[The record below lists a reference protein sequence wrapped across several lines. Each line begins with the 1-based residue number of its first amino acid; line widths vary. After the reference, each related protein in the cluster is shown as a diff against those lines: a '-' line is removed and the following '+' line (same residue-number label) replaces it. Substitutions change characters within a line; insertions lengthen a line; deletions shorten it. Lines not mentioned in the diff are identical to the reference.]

1 MGATVGEKSHQTT
14 TRFGGLLVLVPLLCC
29 AAHAQTVVSVTSGV
43 INYSEGSVLVDNN
56 KLEQKSGTFPTLAN
70 GAVLKTE
77 DGRVEVLLTPGTV
90 LRLDHNSSIRLVS
103 NALSDTKVE
112 FQAGAAILDAS
123 EAESLKNL
131 KIEFGLSEIRF
142 DQPGVYRIDADP
154 ASVET
159 YSGKAEITKQAK
171 TVSIDPSHLYF
182 LDADL
187 DTPKSDGAEQDE
199 FYRWAHDRS
208 ETVLAD
214 NRLADQIKDSGSDPN
229 ADADNDSNDDDTS
242 SLLLPG
248 AGAGLPSYPGP
259 APDPSLIGP
268 LPSPNPSAGYSP
280 YPYSSLSPYPT
291 LGAYSSL
298 GLGVNAFP
306 LIPVYVLPGGYYHRG
321 FQSSAAEAQYW
332 HQRLLQLQA
341 MQNRM
346 WQYRAT
352 HLPPSS
358 LVLGHT
364 YTSGFA
370 SPTHSFVPR
379 PAPHPLTPV
388 VPHSSIAHPAIGVHA
403 IGHR

>member
-1 MGATVGEKSHQTT
+1 MGNSRV
-14 TRFGGLLVLVPLLCC
+14 LLIVIPLLS
-29 AAHAQTVVSVTSGV
+29 AVAGAQTVVSVTSGV
-43 INYSEGSVLVDNN
+43 INYSEGSVFVDNN
-56 KLEQKSGTFPTLAN
+56 KLDQKSGTFPTLVN

-77 DGRVEVLLTPGTV
+77 HGRVEVLLTPGAV

-112 FQAGAAILDAS
+112 FQAGAAILDAT
-123 EAESLKNL
+123 EADSLKNL
-131 KIEFGLSEIRF
+131 KIEFGPSEIRF
-142 DQPGVYRIDADP
+142 DQPGVYRIDGEP
-154 ASVET
+154 AAMET
-159 YSGKAEITKQAK
+159 YSGKAEITKETK
-171 TVSIDPSHLYF
+171 TVPVDPSHVYF
-182 LDADL
+182 LDAEL
-187 DTPKSDGAEQDE
+187 DTPKSDGAAQDE
-199 FYRWAHDRS
+199 FYQWAHDRS

-229 ADADNDSNDDDTS
+229 ADTDNDSDDDDTS

-268 LPSPNPSAGYSP
+268 LPNQNPSAGYSP
-280 YPYSSLSPYPT
+280 YPSYPYTPINPYPT

-298 GLGVNAFP
+298 GITAFP
-306 LIPVYVLPGGYYHRG
+306 LIPVYVVPRGYNHAGG
-321 FQSSAAEAQYW
+321 FSTAAAEAQYW
-332 HQRLLQLQA
+332 RLRLQQLQA

-358 LVLGHT
+358 LGLGHT
-364 YTSGFA
+364 YTSSFA
-370 SPTHSFVPR
+370 SPTHSYVPR

-388 VPHSSIAHPAIGVHA
+388 VPHPSIAHPAVGVHA